1 MSPPGSLPPGPR
13 RPGAILRPAALA
25 LLACLVAPAPLA
37 AFVNDALSFAYEAAQ
52 QAVEKDGYVV
62 RRETWTGTA
71 ASDKPN
77 AVRHHLTKGN
87 AYWFWLATDHE
98 NAELIIRI
106 YDSEGRAVETQ
117 TRRAKNSVAA
127 RIEVPRTGTYVIAF
141 RIRTRDGSEAD
152 WGLAYG
158 YK

>member
-1 MSPPGSLPPGPR
+1 MIDPGSLPLRLR
-13 RPGAILRPAALA
+13 RAGARFRPAALA
-25 LLACLVAPAPLA
+25 LLACLAAPAPLKA
-37 AFVNDALSFAYEAAQ
+37 YVNDALSFAYEAAQ
-52 QAVEKDGYVV
+52 NAVEKDGYVV

-77 AVRHHLTKGN
+77 AIRHHLTKGN
-87 AYWFWLATDHE
+87 SYWFWLGTDHE

-106 YDSEGRAVETQ
+106 YDSNGRAVETQ
-117 TRRAKNSVAA
+117 TRRFKNAVAA
-127 RIEVPRTGTYVIAF
+127 RIEVPRTGAYVIAF